1 MKNAIYTSE
10 KNWNRLIMII
20 FKKIIFKKELHA
32 LGKKYSN
39 V

>member
-10 KNWNRLIMII
+10 KNWNRFIMII
-20 FKKIIFKKELHA
+20 FKKTILKKKLHA